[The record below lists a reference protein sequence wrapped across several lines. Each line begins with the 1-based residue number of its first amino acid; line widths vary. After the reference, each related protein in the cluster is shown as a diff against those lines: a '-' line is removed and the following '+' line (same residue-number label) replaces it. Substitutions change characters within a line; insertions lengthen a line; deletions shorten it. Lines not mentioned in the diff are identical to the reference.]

1 MFCRLYRSSSIQP
14 LPLQSLHCT
23 VSQCEELSLRACNI
37 PFPPHV
43 LQGSLLIINFQTNDY
58 FIFFHSFF
66 SAFHADIESVS
77 PQLGQQFILPP
88 NFPFFFPHSENRLW
102 QDAHLNSII
111 FHFTPFSIYSN
122 LYLTLNIF
130 GDYQ

>member
-1 MFCRLYRSSSIQP
+1 MFCRLYISSSIQP

-23 VSQCEELSLRACNI
+23 VFQCEEPSLRACII

-66 SAFHADIESVS
+66 SAFHACILSVS

-88 NFPFFFPHSENRLW
+88 NFPFFLPHSVNRLW
-102 QDAHLNSII
+102 QDVHLNSII
-111 FHFTPFSIYSN
+111 IHFTPFFYLFESLSIY
-122 LYLTLNIF
+122 
-130 GDYQ
+130 